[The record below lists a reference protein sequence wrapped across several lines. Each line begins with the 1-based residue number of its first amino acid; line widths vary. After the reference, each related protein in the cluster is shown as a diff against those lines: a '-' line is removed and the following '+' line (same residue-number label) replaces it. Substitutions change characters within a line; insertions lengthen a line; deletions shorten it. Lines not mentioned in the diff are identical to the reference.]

1 MMAKS
6 PTQSNQKKP
15 SEDFRTDS
23 PLPLSS
29 DLIDEGATRDLL
41 AIGDEMLISEG
52 MEDDGSP
59 KKRKGHEHSVPNL
72 MTMKSLTEQS
82 K

>member
-1 MMAKS
+1 
-6 PTQSNQKKP
+6 
-15 SEDFRTDS
+15 
-23 PLPLSS
+23 
-29 DLIDEGATRDLL
+29 LIEEGATRDLL

-72 MTMKSLTEQS
+72 MKMKSLTE
-82 K
+82 